1 MKKLL
6 LIISLIS
13 IQAFAQN
20 VIETKTGI
28 KINPVENSIH
38 VDANGKKIYYKLP
51 DVAKEQKLKF
61 SDLSTANFGDYRFK
75 SFVIN
80 KKSKAYYVLA
90 EDKGK
95 TFATI
100 KTSKVISRGGFESVL
115 DFYELAVLDANAN
128 LLASISFSANN
139 SEKNIKERAGV
150 NAFIQTHFPDC
161 PKLLEKAKLFESNAS
176 DTTNRMILTFLDV
189 PIFVNC
195 Q

>member
-6 LIISLIS
+6 LLIGLIS
-13 IQAFAQN
+13 INAFAQN
-20 VIETKTGI
+20 AIETKSGT

-61 SDLSTANFGDYRFK
+61 SDLNTANFGDYRFK
-75 SFVIN
+75 SFTIN

-95 TFATI
+95 TLATI

-115 DFYELAVLDANAN
+115 DFYELVVLDANAN
-128 LLASISFSANN
+128 LLASVSFSANN
-139 SEKNIKERAGV
+139 SDKNSKERAGV
-150 NAFIQTHFPDC
+150 NNFIQTHFPDC
-161 PKLLEKAKLFESNAS
+161 SKLLEKAKLFESNAS
-176 DTTNRMILTFLDV
+176 DTNNRMIMTFLDV
-189 PIFVNC
+189 PIFINC

>member
-20 VIETKTGI
+20 VIETKTGT

-51 DVAKEQKLKF
+51 DVVKEQKIKF
-61 SDLSTANFGDYRFK
+61 SDLNTANFGDYRFK

-80 KKSKAYYVLA
+80 KKSKAYYILA

-95 TFATI
+95 TMATI

-115 DFYELAVLDANAN
+115 DFYELVVLDENAN

-161 PKLLEKAKLFESNAS
+161 SKLLEKAKLFESNSS
-176 DTTNRMILTFLDV
+176 DTNNRMIMPFLDV
-189 PIFVNC
+189 PVFVNC

>member
-1 MKKLL
+1 MH
-6 LIISLIS
+6 
-13 IQAFAQN
+13 AFAQN
-20 VIETKTGI
+20 VIETKSGT

-51 DVAKEQKLKF
+51 DVVKEQKLKF
-61 SDLSTANFGDYRFK
+61 SDLNTANFGDYRFK

-80 KKSKAYYVLA
+80 KKSKAYYILA

-115 DFYELAVLDANAN
+115 DFYELAVLDSNSN
-128 LLASISFSANN
+128 LLTSVSFSANN
-139 SEKNIKERAGV
+139 SDKNIKERAGV
-150 NAFIQTHFPDC
+150 SALIQAHFPDC
-161 PKLLEKAKLFESNAS
+161 LKLLEKAKLFESNSS
-176 DTTNRMILTFLDV
+176 DENHRMIMTFLDV
-189 PIFVNC
+189 PTFINC

>member
-6 LIISLIS
+6 LVISLIS

-20 VIETKTGI
+20 VIETKSGT

-75 SFVIN
+75 SFAIS

-95 TFATI
+95 TLATI

-115 DFYELAVLDANAN
+115 DFYELVVLDANAN

-161 PKLLEKAKLFESNAS
+161 PKLLGNAKLFESNSS
-176 DTTNRMILTFLDV
+176 DTNNRMILTFLDV

>member
-6 LIISLIS
+6 LLIGLIS
-13 IQAFAQN
+13 INAFAQN
-20 VIETKTGI
+20 TIETKSGTKVI
-28 KINPVENSIH
+28 PIENSIH

-61 SDLSTANFGDYRFK
+61 SDLNTANFGDYRFK
-75 SFVIN
+75 SFAIN

-95 TFATI
+95 TLGTI

-115 DFYELAVLDANAN
+115 DFYELVVLDANAN

-139 SEKNIKERAGV
+139 SDKNSKERAGV
-150 NAFIQTHFPDC
+150 NAFIQTHFHDC
-161 PKLLEKAKLFESNAS
+161 PKLLEKAKLFESNSS
-176 DTTNRMILTFLDV
+176 DTNNRMIMTFLDI